1 MRRLRA
7 FFIIA
12 GDRQRPCIAL
22 VVGWRRAA
30 FARST
35 INVSRSHVCD
45 AARNRGA
52 KFRKLI

>member
-7 FFIIA
+7 LFIIA
-12 GDRQRPCIAL
+12 GDRQRPYIAL

-30 FARST
+30 FARSA
-35 INVSRSHVCD
+35 IDVSRSRACD

-52 KFRKLI
+52 KFRELV

>member
-35 INVSRSHVCD
+35 INVSRSRACD
-45 AARNRGA
+45 AAHNRGA

>member
-7 FFIIA
+7 LFIIA

-22 VVGWRRAA
+22 IVGWRGAA
-30 FARST
+30 FARSA
-35 INVSRSHVCD
+35 IDVSRSHVYD

-52 KFRKLI
+52 KFRELI